1 MDVEVQFYSPSIVRV
16 LKSPEGFKYTK
27 ESLSVIKKPEPTK
40 LKIKQ
45 LGDVVSMKSDKLE
58 VDLNLVTGKVSYF
71 DLNEK
76 VLFTEKDNGTKFTP
90 IMDVNKKSYT
100 VRQSFKLD
108 EDESIYGLGQIQ
120 NGKLGIRNQ
129 QVILKNSPSKVCFP
143 YFLSMKGYGIFW
155 DNYSA
160 TTFTDDKN
168 ETSMES
174 LGDCSDYYFM
184 YGGSPNGVVPQLRDL
199 TGHAPMF
206 PLWTFGYWQSKE
218 RYKNQKELMEV
229 VAKYRE
235 LNVPLDGII
244 QDWQYWGKN
253 NLWNDMKWDT
263 TTFPDPKG
271 MADFVHKNNAH
282 LAVVAWP
289 GFGVDTKQYAEF
301 KSKKMLIDI
310 DTWPPN
316 SGVAPYDPYNPTARN
331 IYWDY
336 LNKGVFSIGVDAWW
350 LDSTEPDHTNF
361 KDADYDQPTHL
372 GSYRSVVNAFPI
384 SHISGIYSNQRATTS
399 DKRVYIFTR
408 SAFVGQQR
416 YAANTWSGDT
426 QSTWEA
432 LGNQIP
438 AALNFSLSGVP
449 YWNSDIGGFFAGHWK
464 KDGGNKNP
472 EFRELY
478 IRWAQFA
485 AFTPMMR
492 SHGTDFAREIY
503 NIGEPGGWSY
513 NAVEES
519 INLRYSL
526 IPYLY
531 STAWQV
537 TSKSASFMYALPL
550 LFDKDP
556 KVLEITDEFMLG
568 TSILVAPVIKPMYT
582 GKKGDKVF
590 EDFSKA
596 GSRKVYLPKVANW
609 FDFWTGEKL
618 NGGQSVNKVTP
629 INIIPLYVKQGT
641 ILPWGP
647 KVQYAEEKKWDKL
660 EIRIY
665 SGADGEFTL
674 YEDENDN
681 YNYEKG
687 AYSTIQFKWDEK
699 SKTLRIEKK
708 EGSFKGM
715 IKERIFN
722 IILVSKDKGIG
733 INASTRFDKK
743 VTYNGNTKSIK
754 F

>member
-143 YFLSMKGYGIFW
+143 YFLSMKGYGKFW

-301 KSKKMLIDI
+301 KSKKC
-310 DTWPPN
+310 
-316 SGVAPYDPYNPTARN
+316 
-331 IYWDY
+331 
-336 LNKGVFSIGVDAWW
+336 
-350 LDSTEPDHTNF
+350 
-361 KDADYDQPTHL
+361 
-372 GSYRSVVNAFPI
+372 
-384 SHISGIYSNQRATTS
+384 
-399 DKRVYIFTR
+399 
-408 SAFVGQQR
+408 
-416 YAANTWSGDT
+416 
-426 QSTWEA
+426 
-432 LGNQIP
+432 
-438 AALNFSLSGVP
+438 
-449 YWNSDIGGFFAGHWK
+449 
-464 KDGGNKNP
+464 
-472 EFRELY
+472 
-478 IRWAQFA
+478 
-485 AFTPMMR
+485 
-492 SHGTDFAREIY
+492 
-503 NIGEPGGWSY
+503 
-513 NAVEES
+513 
-519 INLRYSL
+519 
-526 IPYLY
+526 
-531 STAWQV
+531 
-537 TSKSASFMYALPL
+537 
-550 LFDKDP
+550 
-556 KVLEITDEFMLG
+556 
-568 TSILVAPVIKPMYT
+568 
-582 GKKGDKVF
+582 
-590 EDFSKA
+590 
-596 GSRKVYLPKVANW
+596 
-609 FDFWTGEKL
+609 
-618 NGGQSVNKVTP
+618 
-629 INIIPLYVKQGT
+629 
-641 ILPWGP
+641 
-647 KVQYAEEKKWDKL
+647 
-660 EIRIY
+660 
-665 SGADGEFTL
+665 
-674 YEDENDN
+674 
-681 YNYEKG
+681 
-687 AYSTIQFKWDEK
+687 
-699 SKTLRIEKK
+699 
-708 EGSFKGM
+708 
-715 IKERIFN
+715 
-722 IILVSKDKGIG
+722 
-733 INASTRFDKK
+733 
-743 VTYNGNTKSIK
+743 
-754 F
+754 